1 MATEM
6 KTYSSLASLR
16 AQISRWRCSGL
27 KVAFVPTMGNLHGG
41 HYGLVDY
48 AHTLADR
55 VVVSIFVNPTQF
67 GPNEDFASYPRTL
80 EADSAGLREH
90 RTAALYLPQ
99 MDEIY
104 PYGESVAW
112 VEVPGLSEIL
122 CGAVRPGHFRGVA
135 SVVARLFNHVA
146 PDIAVFGEKDFQQ
159 LLVIRRMS
167 TDLGFPIEI
176 RGAPIA
182 RDPDGLAQSSRNQ
195 YLDAAERERAPV
207 LFQRLQEVVDA
218 IRAGQPYAQAAAEA
232 SAQLES
238 EGFRPDY
245 VEVRR
250 RSDLNVPDASDR
262 ELIVLTAAYLGRAR
276 LLDNIQFDLPSV
288 SDVSRS

>member
-1 MATEM
+1 MAAEM
-6 KTYSSLASLR
+6 QIHASLAGLR
-16 AQISRWRCSGL
+16 AQISRWRCAGL

-55 VVVSIFVNPTQF
+55 VIVSIFVNPTQF

-80 EADSAGLREH
+80 EADSAGLRAH
-90 RTAALYLPQ
+90 RTSALYLPQ
-99 MDEIY
+99 MHEIY

-146 PDIAVFGEKDFQQ
+146 PDIAVFGEKDYQQ

-195 YLDAAERERAPV
+195 YLAASERERAPQ
-207 LFQRLQEVVDA
+207 LYARLQEVVAA
-218 IRAGQPYAQAAAEA
+218 IHAGQTYADATAEA
-232 SAQLES
+232 IAKLE
-238 EGFRPDY
+238 EQGYRPDY
-245 VEVRR
+245 LEVRR
-250 RSDLNVPDASDR
+250 RDDLLAPGAIDR
-262 ELIVLTAAYLGRAR
+262 ELIVLAAAYLGRAR
-276 LLDNIQFDLPSV
+276 LIDNIQFDMAPAPT
-288 SDVSRS
+288 VSRS

>member
-1 MATEM
+1 MAAEM
-6 KTYSSLASLR
+6 QTHSELASLR
-16 AQISRWRCSGL
+16 AQISRWRCAGL

-80 EADSAGLREH
+80 DADSAGLREH
-90 RTAALYLPQ
+90 RTSALYLPQ
-99 MDEIY
+99 MAEIY

-146 PDIAVFGEKDFQQ
+146 PDIAVFGEKDYQQ

-167 TDLGFPIEI
+167 TDLSFPIEI
-176 RGAPIA
+176 HGAPIA

-195 YLDAAERERAPV
+195 YLTPDERARAAQ
-207 LFQRLQEVVDA
+207 LYARLQEVVAA
-218 IRAGQPYAQAAAEA
+218 IAAGQPDDAATAEA
-232 SAQLES
+232 SARLKAQ
-238 EGFRPDY
+238 GFRPDY
-245 VEVRR
+245 LEVRR
-250 RSDLNVPDASDR
+250 RSDLLEPHACDS
-262 ELIVLTAAYLGRAR
+262 ELIVLAAAYLGRAR
-276 LLDNIQFDLPSV
+276 LIDNIQFNRSAPGA
-288 SDVSRS
+288 VSRS